1 MVVAFHELDLELDP
15 QEERRGRRGE
25 GEPVDARYQL
35 VAEVGTP
42 VAIGL
47 RPADDRAT
55 VDQLD
60 RDPGR
65 RVAGAGVEHVRGERG
80 SRHWQ
85 RLVAYAGARM
95 QELPLALTF
104 DDVLLVP
111 RRSRLRSRADVSTR
125 AQLTRRIAL
134 EIPVVSANM
143 DTVTTAPMAIAL
155 AQLGGIGVLH
165 RFLSVEDEVAEVARV
180 KRFRTR
186 VISDPHTIAPGAT
199 LAQARA
205 EAERLGVS
213 GLLVVDDDDHLVGIL
228 TTRDVR
234 AGDGGD
240 AVSGHM
246 TPHERLITG
255 PPGISAAE
263 ALALLHQHRIE
274 KLPLADAGGRV
285 AGMVTL
291 RDLEQEKRYP
301 LATRDA
307 EGRLRVAAAIGVRG
321 GYLERA
327 EALLAADA
335 DALVLDIAH
344 GHADAA
350 LEAVRELER
359 RFPEAEVIAGN
370 VATADGVRD
379 LAAAGADAIKV
390 GIGPGFACTT
400 RLVAGVGVPQLS
412 AVLECAAAARESGV
426 PLIADGGIRRP
437 GDLAKAIAAG
447 ASTVMVGSLLAGR
460 SESPGD
466 VVRRRGRLYKV
477 YRGMASRSAA
487 SARLAIEGRGDA
499 LDQYVPEGEEM
510 EFPLRGPVDEVIAEL
525 VGGLRSGMS
534 YLDSATIEEFWQ
546 NAQFVRQTEAGQR
559 ETHPGSP
566 GE

>member
-1 MVVAFHELDLELDP
+1 
-15 QEERRGRRGE
+15 
-25 GEPVDARYQL
+25 
-35 VAEVGTP
+35 
-42 VAIGL
+42 
-47 RPADDRAT
+47 
-55 VDQLD
+55 
-60 RDPGR
+60 
-65 RVAGAGVEHVRGERG
+65 
-80 SRHWQ
+80 
-85 RLVAYAGARM
+85 M

-111 RRSRLRSRADVSTR
+111 RRSRIRSRADVATR
-125 AQLTRRIAL
+125 TQLTRGIAL

-165 RFLSVEDEVAEVARV
+165 RFLSVADEVAEVTRV

-186 VISDPHTIAPGAT
+186 VITDPHTIAPDAN

-213 GLLVVDDDDHLVGIL
+213 GLLVVNADGHLEGIL
-228 TTRDVR
+228 TARDLR
-234 AGDGGD
+234 AGSGAS
-240 AVSGHM
+240 AVSAHM
-246 TPHERLITG
+246 TPRERLVTG
-255 PPGISAAE
+255 APGITPE
-263 ALALLHQHRIE
+263 DALALLHRHRIE
-274 KLPLADAGGRV
+274 KLPLADAEGRA

-291 RDLEQEKRYP
+291 RDLEQEARYP
-301 LATRDA
+301 SATRDA

-327 EALLAADA
+327 EALLDADA

-350 LEAVRELER
+350 LDAVRELKR
-359 RFPEAEVIAGN
+359 RFPQAEVIAGN
-370 VATADGVRD
+370 VATADGVRE
-379 LAAAGADAIKV
+379 LAAAGADAVKV

-412 AVLECAAAARESGV
+412 AVLDCAQAARETGV

-447 ASTVMVGSLLAGR
+447 ASSVMVGSLLAGR

-510 EFPLRGPVDEVIAEL
+510 EFPLRGPVGEVIGEL

-534 YLDSATIEEFWQ
+534 YLDSATIEEFWA
-546 NAQFVRQTEAGQR
+546 NATFVRQTEAGQR

>member
-1 MVVAFHELDLELDP
+1 ME
-15 QEERRGRRGE
+15 
-25 GEPVDARYQL
+25 
-35 VAEVGTP
+35 
-42 VAIGL
+42 
-47 RPADDRAT
+47 
-55 VDQLD
+55 
-60 RDPGR
+60 
-65 RVAGAGVEHVRGERG
+65 
-80 SRHWQ
+80 
-85 RLVAYAGARM
+85 
-95 QELPLALTF
+95 ELPLALTF
-104 DDVLLVP
+104 DDVLLIP
-111 RRSRLRSRADVSTR
+111 RRSRIRSRADVSTR
-125 AQLTRRIAL
+125 TQLTRRIAL

-155 AQLGGIGVLH
+155 AQLGGIGVVH
-165 RFLSVEDEVAEVARV
+165 RFLSVEDEVAEITRV

-186 VISDPHTIAPGAT
+186 VISDPHSIAPDAS
-199 LAQARA
+199 LEEARS
-205 EAERLGVS
+205 ETQRLGVS
-213 GLLVVDDDDHLVGIL
+213 GLLVVDGDNRLAGIL
-228 TTRDVR
+228 TTRDLR
-234 AGDGGD
+234 AGDGAGTV
-240 AVSGHM
+240 AEHM
-246 TPHERLITG
+246 TPLDRLVTG
-255 PPGISAAE
+255 PPGITPPD

-274 KLPLADAGGRV
+274 KLPLAGDDGRV

-291 RDLEQEKRYP
+291 RDLEQEARYP
-301 LATRDA
+301 QATRDS

-327 EALLAADA
+327 EALLEADA

-344 GHADAA
+344 GHADSA
-350 LEAVRELER
+350 LEAVRELKR
-359 RFPEAEVIAGN
+359 RFPEAEIIAGN
-370 VATADGVRD
+370 VATGEAVHD
-379 LAAAGADAIKV
+379 LAAAGADAVKV

-400 RLVAGVGVPQLS
+400 RLVAGVGVPQLT
-412 AVLECAAAARESGV
+412 AVLDCAKAARETGV

-447 ASTVMVGSLLAGR
+447 ASSVMVGSLLAGR

-510 EFPLRGPVDEVIAEL
+510 EFPLRGPVGEVIAEL

-534 YLDSATIEEFWQ
+534 YLDSETVEEFWSK
-546 NAQFVRQTEAGQR
+546 ASFVRQTEAGQR

>member
-1 MVVAFHELDLELDP
+1 
-15 QEERRGRRGE
+15 
-25 GEPVDARYQL
+25 
-35 VAEVGTP
+35 
-42 VAIGL
+42 
-47 RPADDRAT
+47 
-55 VDQLD
+55 
-60 RDPGR
+60 
-65 RVAGAGVEHVRGERG
+65 
-80 SRHWQ
+80 
-85 RLVAYAGARM
+85 M

-111 RRSRLRSRADVSTR
+111 RRSRIRSRADVSTR
-125 AQLTRRIAL
+125 TQLTRGIAL

-165 RFLSVEDEVAEVARV
+165 RFLSVDDEVAEVVRV

-186 VISDPHTIAPGAT
+186 VISDPHTIAPAAT
-199 LAQARA
+199 LAQARS

-213 GLLVVDDDDHLVGIL
+213 GLLVVDGDGRLVGIL

-234 AGDGGD
+234 AGDGSH
-240 AVSGHM
+240 AVADHM
-246 TPHERLITG
+246 TPRERLITG
-255 PPGISAAE
+255 PPGISAAD

-274 KLPLADAGGRV
+274 KLPLAGADGRV

-291 RDLEQEKRYP
+291 RDLEQEARYP
-301 LATRDA
+301 QATRDG

-344 GHADAA
+344 GHADSA
-350 LEAVRELER
+350 LEAVRELTR
-359 RFPEAEVIAGN
+359 RFPQAEVIAGN

-412 AVLECAAAARESGV
+412 AVLDCAKAARESGV

-447 ASTVMVGSLLAGR
+447 ASSVMVGSLLAGR

-487 SARLAIEGRGDA
+487 GARLAIEGRGDA

-534 YLDSATIEEFWQ
+534 YLDSETVEEFWA

>member
-1 MVVAFHELDLELDP
+1 
-15 QEERRGRRGE
+15 
-25 GEPVDARYQL
+25 
-35 VAEVGTP
+35 
-42 VAIGL
+42 
-47 RPADDRAT
+47 
-55 VDQLD
+55 
-60 RDPGR
+60 
-65 RVAGAGVEHVRGERG
+65 
-80 SRHWQ
+80 
-85 RLVAYAGARM
+85 
-95 QELPLALTF
+95 
-104 DDVLLVP
+104 
-111 RRSRLRSRADVSTR
+111 
-125 AQLTRRIAL
+125 
-134 EIPVVSANM
+134 M

-213 GLLVVDDDDHLVGIL
+213 GPLVVDDDDRLVGIL

-234 AGDGGD
+234 AGDGAD

-255 PPGISAAE
+255 PPGISPAE

-321 GYLERA
+321 GYLERS

-350 LEAVRELER
+350 LEAVRELKR
-359 RFPEAEVIAGN
+359 RFPAAEVIAGN

-390 GIGPGFACTT
+390 GIGPDSRA
-400 RLVAGVGVPQLS
+400 
-412 AVLECAAAARESGV
+412 
-426 PLIADGGIRRP
+426 RP
-437 GDLAKAIAAG
+437 GWWPA
-447 ASTVMVGSLLAGR
+447 
-460 SESPGD
+460 SES
-466 VVRRRGRLYKV
+466 
-477 YRGMASRSAA
+477 RSCPRCWSAPQPRARAA
-487 SARLAIEGRGDA
+487 C
-499 LDQYVPEGEEM
+499 
-510 EFPLRGPVDEVIAEL
+510 
-525 VGGLRSGMS
+525 
-534 YLDSATIEEFWQ
+534 
-546 NAQFVRQTEAGQR
+546 
-559 ETHPGSP
+559 H
-566 GE
+566 